1 MKKLTDKQK
10 KNLDKTGDGKLTKE
24 DFLLVRKLKNK
35 KKNGKAQSQ
44 SNENFEKTFR
54 TSFQKT
60 HGYDEEANA

>member
-24 DFLLVRKLKNK
+24 DFLLVRRLKK

-44 SNENFEKTFR
+44 SDENFKKTFR
-54 TSFQKT
+54 ASF
-60 HGYDEEANA
+60 

>member
-24 DFLLVRKLKNK
+24 DFLLVRRLKK

-44 SNENFEKTFR
+44 SDENSEKTFGA
-54 TSFQKT
+54 SF
-60 HGYDEEANA
+60 

>member
-24 DFLLVRKLKNK
+24 DFLLVRRLKK

-44 SNENFEKTFR
+44 SNKNFEKTFR
-54 TSFQKT
+54 ASF
-60 HGYDEEANA
+60 

>member
-24 DFLLVRKLKNK
+24 DFLLVRRLKK

-44 SNENFEKTFR
+44 PDEKAESTFSSSHNHAYEHDEKT
-54 TSFQKT
+54 
-60 HGYDEEANA
+60 YA

>member
-24 DFLLVRKLKNK
+24 DFLLVRRLKNK
-35 KKNGKAQSQ
+35 KKNGKAQSK

-54 TSFQKT
+54 ASF
-60 HGYDEEANA
+60 

>member
-1 MKKLTDKQK
+1 MKKLSDKQK
-10 KNLDKTGDGKLTKE
+10 KSLDKTGDGKLTKE

-44 SNENFEKTFR
+44 SNENSEETFR

-60 HGYDEEANA
+60 HGYDEEAYA

>member
-24 DFLLVRKLKNK
+24 DFLLVRRLKK

-44 SNENFEKTFR
+44 SDENFEETFR
-54 TSFQKT
+54 ASFKKT
-60 HGYDEEANA
+60 HGYDEEAYA